1 MLLPLKLNR
10 DYKSLTNNII
20 DKNQIDISSDILNR
34 KDAYYKHFKVDLGK
48 YIKNRMNILKNRC
61 FPY

>member
-20 DKNQIDISSDILNR
+20 DKNQIDISSDILYR

-48 YIKNRMNILKNRC
+48 YIKNRN
-61 FPY
+61 